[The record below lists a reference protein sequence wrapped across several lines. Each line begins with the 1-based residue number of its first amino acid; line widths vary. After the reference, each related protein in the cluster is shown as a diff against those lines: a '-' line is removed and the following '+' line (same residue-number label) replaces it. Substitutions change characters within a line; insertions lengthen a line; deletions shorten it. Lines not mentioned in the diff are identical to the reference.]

1 MMHEA
6 GHGVPRDHDTAERW
20 YRCAADRGHTDA
32 QQRLVNL
39 GTDLDESRN
48 PDARTEGPEERD
60 VELGCLGYF
69 VVKLSSALAQ
79 YAYVLAIAVVGL
91 ASAYGGLYTADWL
104 STVLCDE
111 GVCGVAGGLA
121 VVVGFL
127 GGWLTAMAVL
137 GGSLAV
143 FRELVRAFLSR

>member
-1 MMHEA
+1 MLANGIGVQQDVEEA
-6 GHGVPRDHDTAERW
+6 VKW
-20 YRCAADRGHTDA
+20 YRQAAEQGHSDA
-32 QQRLVNL
+32 RQRLVDV
-39 GTDLDESRN
+39 GTDLHEPGI
-48 PDARTEGPEERD
+48 PDARTEGQQERD
-60 VELGCLGYF
+60 AELGCLGYF
-69 VVKLSSALAQ
+69 VVKLSSVLAQ
-79 YAYVLAIAVVGL
+79 YTYLFSIAFVGL
-91 ASAYGGLYTADWL
+91 ASAYGGVYTADWL

-137 GGSLAV
+137 GGALAV